1 MKEPHGPGRPAARS
15 VSSFHN
21 SLLLSRIGPDVPT
34 RPVDPCDLSW
44 RQTMHP
50 WLVLVIAA
58 AFEIGWPLGFKIAN
72 EFPKWHWP
80 AILFS
85 LASMALSGYFLYLA
99 QKSIPIGTAYAVWT
113 GLGATGTVLI
123 GIAFF
128 HDPASFARLL
138 CVFMIIAGVVGLKM
152 VG

>member
-1 MKEPHGPGRPAARS
+1 
-15 VSSFHN
+15 
-21 SLLLSRIGPDVPT
+21 
-34 RPVDPCDLSW
+34 
-44 RQTMHP
+44 MHP
-50 WLVLVIAA
+50 WLALVIAA

-128 HDPASFARLL
+128 HDPATLARLL

>member
-1 MKEPHGPGRPAARS
+1 
-15 VSSFHN
+15 
-21 SLLLSRIGPDVPT
+21 
-34 RPVDPCDLSW
+34 
-44 RQTMHP
+44 MHP

-72 EFPKWHWP
+72 EFLKWHWP

-99 QKSIPIGTAYAVWT
+99 QKSIPIGTAYVVWT